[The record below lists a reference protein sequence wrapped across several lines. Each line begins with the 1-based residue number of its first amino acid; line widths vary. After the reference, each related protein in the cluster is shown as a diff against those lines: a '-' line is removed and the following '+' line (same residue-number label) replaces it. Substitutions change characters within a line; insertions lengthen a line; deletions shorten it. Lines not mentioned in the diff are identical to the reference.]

1 MCIGCQS
8 TLTSCVLWIM
18 VVGSQPC
25 FSPAACSPGPPSG
38 SSEHPLPKEH
48 LRAIGSTMAIEL
60 NARFFSTSSCTTNYE
75 SKLIRWIV
83 IANSNLICIF
93 LIIFRRH
100 YVYVE
105 LKVMEHAVVP
115 GN

>member
-1 MCIGCQS
+1 
-8 TLTSCVLWIM
+8 M
-18 VVGSQPC
+18 VVGAQPC

-48 LRAIGSTMAIEL
+48 LRAIGSTMAVEL
-60 NARFFSTSSCTTNYE
+60 NARFFSASSCTINYK
-75 SKLIRWIV
+75 SKLIRWMV
-83 IANSNLICIF
+83 VANINLICIF
-93 LIIFRRH
+93 LIIFRRL

-105 LKVMEHAVVP
+105 LKVMEHAIVP

>member
-1 MCIGCQS
+1 M
-8 TLTSCVLWIM
+8 
-18 VVGSQPC
+18 VGSQPW

-38 SSEHPLPKEH
+38 SSEHPLPKEC
-48 LRAIGSTMAIEL
+48 LRAIGSTVGIEL
-60 NARFFSTSSCTTNYE
+60 NACFFSTSSCATNYE
-75 SKLIRWIV
+75 SKLIRWMV
-83 IANSNLICIF
+83 IANINLICIF

-100 YVYVE
+100 YIYAE